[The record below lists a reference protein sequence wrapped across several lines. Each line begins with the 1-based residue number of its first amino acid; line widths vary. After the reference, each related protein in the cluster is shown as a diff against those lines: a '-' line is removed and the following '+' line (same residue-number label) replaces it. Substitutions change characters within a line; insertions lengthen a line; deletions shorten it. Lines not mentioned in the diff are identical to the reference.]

1 MHAENVAIISKEGND
16 VEDRVAGLM
25 PDREEDP
32 RVLVYQPARWV
43 HSPQPNSISC
53 GGLGQGVWLKLT
65 GISVGRLL
73 DILQGKANRRC
84 AILWKLL
91 AALDAFG
98 RNVPAED
105 TDQHR

>member
-1 MHAENVAIISKEGND
+1 M
-16 VEDRVAGLM
+16 
-25 PDREEDP
+25 
-32 RVLVYQPARWV
+32 
-43 HSPQPNSISC
+43 SISQLAGC
-53 GGLGQGVWLKLT
+53 IHHSRTRSAAADWARRLAEPT
-65 GISVGRLL
+65 GISVRRLL

-98 RNVPAED
+98 RSVPAED